1 MLKQFTKYVLQS
13 VAGMVGISVYILADT
28 FFISLYSGADGLAVL
43 NLILPVFGLV
53 YAIGAMIG
61 IGSATRYR
69 ISKAKGEPVNFYF
82 TQSVLC
88 SVLCSIPFILIGIFL
103 PEKLLQLLG
112 GDAAL
117 TALGKDYLRIIL
129 IASPFFMTN
138 YTFTAFT
145 RNDHAPATAM
155 LGSIAGSLFNIVFD
169 YVFMF
174 PMGLGMNGAALA
186 TAVSSIISIA
196 ICSRHF
202 FKRENTLQFV
212 RQLPSAKLLGQSCQL
227 GISGFVGEMSSGV
240 TTTVFN
246 FLLLGLAGNVA
257 VAAYGVVANF
267 ALVATAIFNG
277 VAQGAQPLVSRCYGQ
292 SDRAGAR
299 KLLILGSCT
308 ALALAAALYA
318 VVFGMTDT
326 LVGWFNSENS
336 VQMARFA
343 HNGMRLYFVGYFFA
357 GFNIVAAGYLSAT
370 NRPLEASVTSI
381 CRGVAA
387 IVVCS
392 LVMSALFGMNG
403 VWAAFPASELLTA
416 LLTLFLLLR
425 KKKQAV

>member
-69 ISKAKGEPVNFYF
+69 ISKAKGEPVDFYF
-82 TQSVLC
+82 TQSVLS

-186 TAVSSIISIA
+186 TAVCPAVTMSVCCMHLFGKNNHVEFRFRRLSL
-196 ICSRHF
+196 RHLF
-202 FKRENTLQFV
+202 
-212 RQLPSAKLLGQSCQL
+212 SCCQL
-227 GISGFVGEMSSGV
+227 GISAFVGEISSAV
-240 TTTVFN
+240 TTIVFN
-246 FLLLGLAGNVA
+246 MLILSLAGNIG
-257 VAAYGVVANF
+257 VAAYGVIANISIVAMS
-267 ALVATAIFNG
+267 IFNG
-277 VAQGAQPLVSRCYGQ
+277 LAQGAQPLMSECHGKGDTAHVK
-292 SDRAGAR
+292 
-299 KLLILGSCT
+299 KLLRWSLLTG
-308 ALALAAALYA
+308 LAAEIII
-318 VVFGMTDT
+318 
-326 LVGWFNSENS
+326 VGTIFLATGPLISIFNSEQS
-336 VQMARFA
+336 AELARYA
-343 HNGMRLYFVGYFFA
+343 DDGIRLYFLGYLVAGINIVLVAYFSAVDKPGPAITGSLLRGVVAIIFFA
-357 GFNIVAAGYLSAT
+357 ILLSA
-370 NRPLEASVTSI
+370 L
-381 CRGVAA
+381 
-387 IVVCS
+387 
-392 LVMSALFGMNG
+392 LGMTG
-403 VWAAFPASELLTA
+403 IWLSFPCAEV
-416 LLTLFLLLR
+416 LTL
-425 KKKQAV
+425 AVVLVLSRVK

>member
-69 ISKAKGEPVNFYF
+69 ISKEKGEPVNFYF

-186 TAVSSIISIA
+186 TAVCPAVTMSV
-196 ICSRHF
+196 CCMHLFGKNNHVEFGFHR
-202 FKRENTLQFV
+202 
-212 RQLPSAKLLGQSCQL
+212 PSPPAS
-227 GISGFVGEMSSGV
+227 V
-240 TTTVFN
+240 
-246 FLLLGLAGNVA
+246 FLLPAWNIGFCGGDFFCCN
-257 VAAYGVVANF
+257 
-267 ALVATAIFNG
+267 
-277 VAQGAQPLVSRCYGQ
+277 
-292 SDRAGAR
+292 
-299 KLLILGSCT
+299 
-308 ALALAAALYA
+308 
-318 VVFGMTDT
+318 
-326 LVGWFNSENS
+326 
-336 VQMARFA
+336 
-343 HNGMRLYFVGYFFA
+343 HNCV
-357 GFNIVAAGYLSAT
+357 
-370 NRPLEASVTSI
+370 
-381 CRGVAA
+381 
-387 IVVCS
+387 
-392 LVMSALFGMNG
+392 
-403 VWAAFPASELLTA
+403 
-416 LLTLFLLLR
+416 
-425 KKKQAV
+425 

>member
-69 ISKAKGEPVNFYF
+69 ISKAKGEPVDFYF

-186 TAVSSIISIA
+186 TAVCPAVTMSVCCMHLFGKNNHVEFGFRRPSL
-196 ICSRHF
+196 RHLF
-202 FKRENTLQFV
+202 
-212 RQLPSAKLLGQSCQL
+212 SCCQL
-227 GISGFVGEMSSGV
+227 GISAFVGEISSAV
-240 TTTVFN
+240 TTIVFN
-246 FLLLGLAGNVA
+246 MLILSLAGNIG
-257 VAAYGVVANF
+257 VAAYGVIANISIVAMS
-267 ALVATAIFNG
+267 IFNG
-277 VAQGAQPLVSRCYGQ
+277 LAQGAQPLISEYYGKG
-292 SDRAGAR
+292 DTAHVK
-299 KLLILGSCT
+299 KLLKWSLLTG
-308 ALALAAALYA
+308 LATEIIIVGTVFLATGPLISI
-318 VVFGMTDT
+318 
-326 LVGWFNSENS
+326 FNSEQS
-336 VQMARFA
+336 AELARYA
-343 HNGMRLYFVGYFFA
+343 DDGIRLYFLGYLVAGINIVLVAYFSAVDKPRPAITGSLLRGVVAIIFFA
-357 GFNIVAAGYLSAT
+357 IL
-370 NRPLEASVTSI
+370 L
-381 CRGVAA
+381 
-387 IVVCS
+387 
-392 LVMSALFGMNG
+392 SALFGMTG
-403 VWAAFPASELLTA
+403 IWLSFPCAEVLT
-416 LLTLFLLLR
+416 F
-425 KKKQAV
+425 AVVLVLSRVK